1 MVDDATTLPHDA
13 VLLAGGR
20 ASRLGGVDKTALLA
34 DGATLL
40 DHALAAASG
49 AAQVVL
55 VGARPDADRDAQD
68 SQDAQEARLGPHT
81 IVRTR
86 EDPPFAG
93 PVAALAAGLAA
104 VPTGSAWT
112 LVLACDLVHPER
124 ATALLLDG
132 AGATSP
138 RDGCIAVDED
148 GRRQPLLALYRTE
161 ALGDALDRLREASGG
176 LEDLSMRRL
185 LAALDLVEVPLPSV
199 LCADIDSAEDAARL
213 LD

>member
-1 MVDDATTLPHDA
+1 MVDDATPLPHDA

-20 ASRLGGVDKTALLA
+20 ASRLGGVDKTALVA

-55 VGARPDADRDAQD
+55 VGVRPDADRQAL
-68 SQDAQEARLGPHT
+68 LGPDT
-81 IVRTR
+81 IIRTR

-104 VPTGSAWT
+104 VPIGTAWT

-124 ATALLLDG
+124 ATALLLDA
-132 AGATSP
+132 AGATAP

-199 LCADIDSAEDAARL
+199 LCADIDSAEDVARL

>member
-1 MVDDATTLPHDA
+1 MVDDAATLPHDA

-20 ASRLGGVDKTALLA
+20 ASRLGGVDKTALVA
-34 DGATLL
+34 DGTTLL

-55 VGARPDADRDAQD
+55 VGARPDADRDGQA
-68 SQDAQEARLGPHT
+68 ARLGPVAV
-81 IVRTR
+81 VRTR

-112 LVLACDLVHPER
+112 LVLACDLVHPEP
-124 ATALLLDG
+124 ATALLLD
-132 AGATSP
+132 AARATAP

-161 ALGDALDRLREASGG
+161 ALRDALDRLREASGG

-199 LCADIDSAEDAARL
+199 LCADIDSADDVEQL

>member
-1 MVDDATTLPHDA
+1 MVDDATPLPHDA

-20 ASRLGGVDKTALLA
+20 ASRLGGVDKTALVA

-49 AAQVVL
+49 AARVVL
-55 VGARPDADRDAQD
+55 VGARPDADRDAQ
-68 SQDAQEARLGPHT
+68 EARLGPQT

-104 VPTGSAWT
+104 IPDSATST
-112 LVLACDLVHPER
+112 LVLACDLVRPEPAAAR
-124 ATALLLDG
+124 LFAA
-132 AGATSP
+132 AATSEL
-138 RDGCIAVDED
+138 RDGLVAVDED